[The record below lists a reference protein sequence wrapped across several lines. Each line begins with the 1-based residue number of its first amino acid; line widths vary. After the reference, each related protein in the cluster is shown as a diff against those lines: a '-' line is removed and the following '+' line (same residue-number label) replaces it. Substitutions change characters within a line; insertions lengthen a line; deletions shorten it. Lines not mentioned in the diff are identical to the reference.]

1 MDMKN
6 KLLYFFVFLMPYWGW
21 AQTREM
27 TANERASF
35 QRSLQQ
41 FVEIKTISADF
52 VQYKHLSFMKTPV
65 ESSGKL
71 YVKHPDKLS
80 WAYTAPF
87 QYKMVFKDH
96 KIYIDDQGKK
106 QTITIGNSK
115 QFEKISTLVSSS
127 MRGGKYDEKE
137 FAVSYLK
144 QGNADMVRLTP
155 KLAGAKKYIKEIVL
169 LFSPTDKHIEEVKL
183 VEPSNDYTRFV
194 IKNRKVNTTIDES
207 IFNL

>member
-1 MDMKN
+1 MND
-6 KLLYFFVFLMPYWGW
+6 KLLYLLFFLMPYCGW

-27 TANERASF
+27 TANEQARF
-35 QRSLQQ
+35 QASLQQ
-41 FVEIKTISADF
+41 LVEIKTVSADF
-52 VQYKHLSFMKTPV
+52 VQYKHLSFMKKPV

-80 WAYTAPF
+80 WAYTTPF
-87 QYKMVFKDH
+87 QYKMVFKDN

-106 QTITIGNSK
+106 QTINIGNNK

-127 MRGGKYDEKE
+127 LRGGKYDEKE

-144 QGNADMVRLTP
+144 QGNANMVRLTP

-169 LFSPTDKHIEEVKL
+169 LFSPMDKHIEEVKL

>member
-1 MDMKN
+1 MND
-6 KLLYFFVFLMPYWGW
+6 KLLYLLFFLMPYCGW

-27 TANERASF
+27 TANEQASF
-35 QRSLQQ
+35 QKSLQQ
-41 FVEIKTISADF
+41 LVEIKTVSADF
-52 VQYKHLSFMKTPV
+52 VQYKHLSFMKKPV
-65 ESSGKL
+65 ESAGKL

-115 QFEKISTLVSSS
+115 QFEKISALVSSS
-127 MRGGKYDEKE
+127 LRGDKYDEKE

-169 LFSPTDKHIEEVKL
+169 LFSSTDKHIEEVKL
-183 VEPSNDYTRFV
+183 VEPSNDYTHFV
-194 IKNRKVNTTIDES
+194 IKNRKVNITIDES

>member
-1 MDMKN
+1 MND
-6 KLLYFFVFLMPYWGW
+6 KLLYLLFFLMPYCGS

-27 TANERASF
+27 TANEQASF
-35 QRSLQQ
+35 QKSLQQ
-41 FVEIKTISADF
+41 LVEIKTVSADF
-52 VQYKHLSFMKTPV
+52 VQYKHLSFMKKPV
-65 ESSGKL
+65 ESAGKL
-71 YVKHPDKLS
+71 YLKHPDKLS

-87 QYKMVFKDH
+87 QYKMVFKDN

-106 QTITIGNSK
+106 QTIAIGNSK
-115 QFEKISTLVSSS
+115 QFEKISTLISSS
-127 MRGGKYDEKE
+127 LRGGKYDEKE

-144 QGNADMVRLTP
+144 QGNADMVRLVP

-169 LFSPTDKHIEEVKL
+169 LFSPTDKRVEEVKL

>member
-1 MDMKN
+1 MRN
-6 KLLYFFVFLMPYWGW
+6 KLLYFLVFLLPYGGW

-27 TANERASF
+27 TASEQASF
-35 QRSLQQ
+35 QKSLQQ
-41 FVEIKTISADF
+41 LVEIKTISADF
-52 VQYKHLSFMKTPV
+52 VQYKHLSFMKKPV

-71 YVKHPDKLS
+71 YLEHPDKLS

-96 KIYIDDQGKK
+96 KIFIDDQGKK
-106 QTITIGNSK
+106 QTIDIGNSK

-194 IKNRKVNTTIDES
+194 IKNRKVNTTINES

>member
-1 MDMKN
+1 MND
-6 KLLYFFVFLMPYWGW
+6 KLLYLLFFLMPYCGW

-27 TANERASF
+27 TANEQASF
-35 QRSLQQ
+35 QKSLQQ
-41 FVEIKTISADF
+41 LVEIKTVSADF
-52 VQYKHLSFMKTPV
+52 VQYKHLSFMKKPV
-65 ESSGKL
+65 ESAGKL

-115 QFEKISTLVSSS
+115 QFEKISALVSSS
-127 MRGGKYDEKE
+127 LRGGKYDEKE

-169 LFSPTDKHIEEVKL
+169 LFSSTDKHIEEVKL
-183 VEPSNDYTRFV
+183 VEPSNDYTHFV